1 MGVAGGWGAAL
12 IEMRGAGSGPGV
24 VLATVLIYI
33 AIHLL
38 RLFVGSS
45 CYVCSYCTEVEND
58 AIDGTCPENCGAM
71 ANATLASTLMITS
84 PTAATAATSDSAS
97 TTAAA
102 NIAGASSGDDDSG
115 LSGGSVAAIVIVVLL
130 LLVAA
135 AVGGKYYYDRQ
146 KKVPPAGANP
156 YEANARAMVNETYAN
171 PSFKINSS
179 DSEEPRARLESL
191 A

>member
-1 MGVAGGWGAAL
+1 M

-58 AIDGTCPENCGAM
+58 AIDGTCPENCGPM
-71 ANATLASTLMITS
+71 ANATLASTLMTTS
-84 PTAATAATSDSAS
+84 PTAATAVTTAFSAS

-156 YEANARAMVNETYAN
+156 YEANARAMVNDTYAN

-179 DSEEPRARLESL
+179 DSEEPRMRLESL